1 MTDSMRASIGYGQCI
16 LLVSKVTND
25 LCGIVFLWCHYD
37 PFVQHSSAFSEN
49 ALKNLFRR
57 RDLQKWLFLN
67 ILKMQYPF
75 SDLKCVFISF
85 FHSNQSKIFP
95 ESIPACHYFEMQ
107 PNVRF
112 RTKKLTRNWF
122 DRISSS
128 LDRCCL
134 GRAKSWK
141 DSFFRL

>member
-25 LCGIVFLWCHYD
+25 LRGIVFLWCHYD

-49 ALKNLFRR
+49 ALKILFATEIC
-57 RDLQKWLFLN
+57 K
-67 ILKMQYPF
+67 KMAISEHF
-75 SDLKCVFISF
+75 ENAISF
-85 FHSNQSKIFP
+85 FRLKVCLYLFFSFKPVQNFP
-95 ESIPACHYFEMQ
+95 GKHPSLPLLWNATKCQ
-107 PNVRF
+107 VSD
-112 RTKKLTRNWF
+112 KKLTRNWF

-134 GRAKSWK
+134 GLAKSWK
-141 DSFFRL
+141 RFFFRF